1 MALQQVVDELF
12 DDSNRKIRIDR
23 STNRA
28 SVLDVI
34 VLITGAKSKDA
45 GITLRRLGDMAT
57 RCRLDRINGVG
68 KETPLA
74 DARTLVEIIWALPGK
89 AAKEFRRQSAHNV
102 CRMLGAD
109 VSLAREIEARALTIP
124 QEQKDF
130 FLGPSTATVVVPY
143 TRKTMKVGDVEF
155 EVPSED
161 DPPLLQERL
170 WSLVDQA
177 IAAQF

>member
-12 DDSNRKIRIDR
+12 DDSKRKIRIDR
-23 STNRA
+23 STNQA

-74 DARTLVEIIWALPGK
+74 DARTLVEIIWALPGR
-89 AAKEFRRQSAHNV
+89 AAKEFRRQSAST
-102 CRMLGAD
+102 GAFAQ
-109 VSLAREIEARALTIP
+109 VSSERAR
-124 QEQKDF
+124 
-130 FLGPSTATVVVPY
+130 
-143 TRKTMKVGDVEF
+143 
-155 EVPSED
+155 
-161 DPPLLQERL
+161 
-170 WSLVDQA
+170 
-177 IAAQF
+177 